1 MLNKNYSKYFN
12 FTGINAFVT
21 GASGYLGRTMCE
33 ALAEHG
39 AKVYLNGRNSK
50 KINAIHKNFKMKG
63 LKSEPVVIDILN
75 FEKIKNFFLKN
86 KKPFGIIINNAH
98 SGEPSTFEDSD
109 LQSYN
114 DAYNISVS
122 AVANLIDSAK
132 KNLILSSK
140 TNNTSSIINI
150 SSMYGSIAPD
160 PRIYGNSKLDNPPYY
175 GAAKAALEQ
184 YSKYAAVNLAKHKIR
199 VNTISPGPFP
209 SPAIIKKNKNFIKN
223 LQAKNPLNTI
233 GKPKDLITSILFLC
247 SNNSN
252 FITGI
257 NIPVDGGWKIW

>member
-1 MLNKNYSKYFN
+1 MLNNKHSKYFN
-12 FTGINAFVT
+12 FSGINAFVT

-39 AKVYLNGRNSK
+39 AKVYLNGRNAK
-50 KINAIHKNFKMKG
+50 KINAIHKNFKKRG
-63 LKSEPVVIDILN
+63 LKSEPVIIDILD
-75 FEKIKNFFLKN
+75 FKSIKNFFFKN

-98 SGEPSTFEDSD
+98 SGKPSSFENSD

-114 DAYNISVS
+114 DAYNISVL
-122 AVANLIDSAK
+122 AAANLIDSAK

-140 TNNTSSIINI
+140 KNSTSSIVNI
-150 SSMYGSIAPD
+150 SSMYGSVAPN
-160 PRIYGNSKLDNPPYY
+160 PKIYGNSKLDNPPYY

-184 YSKYAAVNLAKHKIR
+184 YSKYAAVNLAKHRIR

-209 SPAIIKKNKNFIKN
+209 SPTIVKKNKNFIKN
-223 LQAKNPLNTI
+223 LQSKNPLNTI

-247 SNNSN
+247 SNSSN